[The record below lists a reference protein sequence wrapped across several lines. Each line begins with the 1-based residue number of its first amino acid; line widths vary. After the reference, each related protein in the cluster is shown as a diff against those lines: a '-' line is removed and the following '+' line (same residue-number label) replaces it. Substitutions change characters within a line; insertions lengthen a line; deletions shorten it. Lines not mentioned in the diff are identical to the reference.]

1 MQQFSDFGNFLNHG
15 SGIVQLMDDLGSAD
29 QSDSRV
35 IMLGGG
41 NPGRIDEVENYF
53 RQLMTDLLADGNVFE
68 DMVAKYDSPIGNPEF
83 RGALAQLLV
92 KKYGWP
98 ISEKNIAITNGSQSS
113 FFVLFN
119 LFSGKFG
126 GQKTK
131 KILLPLIPEYVG
143 YADAGLGK
151 EIFVANLPK
160 IERLENQMFK
170 YRVDFDQL
178 DVSNNIGAM
187 CVSRPT
193 NPTGNVL
200 TNGEI
205 EKLRKLCERIN
216 IPLILDCAYGT
227 PFPNIIFNDVKPYWD
242 VNAVVCM
249 SLSKLGLAGIRTGI
263 VVANESIIRR
273 ISSANAILS
282 LAPGS
287 FGPTLMTKSLANEKI
302 IQLSDAYIRP
312 FYKAKALS
320 AVATLHNKLAGL
332 PYHIHEPEGAIFLW
346 LWLEGL
352 PITSQCL
359 YQRLKTRGVYV
370 IPGENFFPGIADSTW
385 RHQQECIRISY
396 ATDDKTVSDG
406 IAIIAEE
413 VHRAYKDR

>member
-1 MQQFSDFGNFLNHG
+1 MQQFSNFGNFLNHG

-29 QSDSRV
+29 QSSSRV

-41 NPGRIDEVENYF
+41 NPGRIEEVENYF
-53 RQLMTDLLADGNVFE
+53 RQSMIDLLAEGTLFE

-83 RGALAQLLV
+83 RNALAQLLS
-92 KKYGWP
+92 KKYRWP
-98 ISEKNIAITNGSQSS
+98 ITEKNIAITNGSQSS

-119 LFSGKFG
+119 LFSGKFSDR
-126 GQKTK
+126 KTK

-143 YADAGLGK
+143 YADAGLGE
-151 EIFVANLPK
+151 EIFIANLPK

-178 DVSNNIGAM
+178 EVSDKIGAM

-200 TNGEI
+200 TDGEI
-205 EKLRKLCERIN
+205 EELRNLCETTN

-227 PFPNIIFNDVKPYWD
+227 PFPNIIFNDAKPYWD
-242 VNAVVCM
+242 ENTVVCM

-287 FGPTLMTKSLANEKI
+287 FGPTLMTKSLADEK
-302 IQLSDAYIRP
+302 
-312 FYKAKALS
+312 
-320 AVATLHNKLAGL
+320 N
-332 PYHIHEPEGAIFLW
+332 
-346 LWLEGL
+346 
-352 PITSQCL
+352 
-359 YQRLKTRGVYV
+359 
-370 IPGENFFPGIADSTW
+370 NST
-385 RHQQECIRISY
+385 I
-396 ATDDKTVSDG
+396 
-406 IAIIAEE
+406 
-413 VHRAYKDR
+413 